1 MGPVEIAVI
10 ICSIDADKYA
20 RVTRNLNERLAG
32 QPHEIIGIH
41 DARSLAEGYN
51 RGVRRSRGE
60 LLIFSHDDIE
70 IVSPDLPAALSHAA
84 DELDVFGIVG
94 TSKVLSS
101 YWPAAGHPY
110 LHGWISQPAPDGR
123 TFYVGVF
130 GVDGALSTKLQGLD
144 GMFFAARRSVVERLP
159 FDEETFDGFHGYDI
173 DFSYAAHLAGFRVGT
188 TAEIALI
195 HASGGKFG
203 AAWQRSAERF
213 AAKYGDRLPAGH
225 VPPKWSFARTHVDSR
240 DAIVREFPMD
250 RLVAISRRLRAA
262 YPAPLE

>member
-1 MGPVEIAVI
+1 MGSVAITVI

-20 RVTRNLNERLAG
+20 RVTRNLSERLAG
-32 QPHEIIGIH
+32 QAYEIIGIH

-70 IVSPDLPAALSHAA
+70 IVSSDLPAALARAA
-84 DELDVFGIVG
+84 QALDVFGIVG
-94 TSKVLSS
+94 TSKVLSA

-123 TFYVGVF
+123 SFYVGVF
-130 GVDGALSTKLQGLD
+130 GVDGALSTRIQGLD
-144 GMFFAARRSVVERLP
+144 GMFFAAHRAVAEHLP
-159 FDEETFDGFHGYDI
+159 FDEETFDSFHGYDI
-173 DFSYAAHLAGFRVGT
+173 DFSFAAHLAGFQVGT

-213 AAKYGDRLPAGH
+213 AAKYGERLPIGQ

-240 DAIVREFPMD
+240 EAIVREFPMD
-250 RLVAISRRLRAA
+250 RLVEISRRLRAA
-262 YPAPLE
+262 YAPRSD